1 MRILDPD
8 SINLGLEDLGLRED
22 NLRIVKSAIER
33 PNGLILNTG
42 PTGSGKT
49 TTLYTFLRYLNSPE
63 VKIITVED
71 PIEYHLKGV
80 QQTQVDPDVGYTFAS
95 GLRSILRQ
103 DPDVILV
110 GEIRDLETGEI
121 AIQAALTGHLVL
133 STLHTNDAVGT
144 ILRLT
149 DLKIRPVSI
158 APALSLAIAQRL
170 VRRLCE
176 KCKVPQEVSP
186 ERKEAIA
193 AFLDQLP
200 SRVNRAPYQ
209 QYTIYG
215 PSEKGCEACGG
226 LGYKGRAAVF
236 EFLEN
241 TPEIQEATLR
251 GDSKARLTEIAR
263 KGGMVMMQEDGI
275 LKVLEGITTFE
286 EVEDATGAIQWEAF
300 LQKKNRLESGGN
312 G

>member
-1 MRILDPD
+1 M
-8 SINLGLEDLGLRED
+8 
-22 NLRIVKSAIER
+22 
-33 PNGLILNTG
+33 
-42 PTGSGKT
+42 
-49 TTLYTFLRYLNSPE
+49 
-63 VKIITVED
+63 KIITVED

-121 AIQAALTGHLVL
+121 AIQASLTGHLVL

-170 VRRLCE
+170 VRRLCK

-200 SRVNRAPYQ
+200 QRVDRTPYQ

-251 GDSKARLTEIAR
+251 GDSKTKLAEIAR

-286 EVEDATGAIQWEAF
+286 EVEDATGAIQWDSF